1 MEGKIIQ
8 LPYGVIFE
16 KNDPENSLQFNFL
29 PNFRKYILFDKLP
42 NFTHSES
49 PTLNNT
55 IKNGVVD
62 NLELQKYLL
71 ATGLLQDRVQQSL
84 GMIVTDGGF
93 DDDVVRRDLDLKY
106 ASIMK
111 KQTGSRKQNK

>member
-1 MEGKIIQ
+1 M
-8 LPYGVIFE
+8 
-16 KNDPENSLQFNFL
+16 
-29 PNFRKYILFDKLP
+29 
-42 NFTHSES
+42 
-49 PTLNNT
+49 
-55 IKNGVVD
+55 VD

-71 ATGLLQDRVQQSL
+71 ATGLLQDSVQQSL
-84 GMIVTDGGF
+84 GMIVTNGGF

>member
-1 MEGKIIQ
+1 M
-8 LPYGVIFE
+8 
-16 KNDPENSLQFNFL
+16 
-29 PNFRKYILFDKLP
+29 
-42 NFTHSES
+42 
-49 PTLNNT
+49 
-55 IKNGVVD
+55 VD